1 MHDSYTLQSHES
13 LDIIWRNHRILK
25 SKQSSIDILYA
36 LSGACFICCQLSP
49 PACLR
54 WSPVLGPCL
63 TAATAEILGS
73 EYFLVP
79 ALGTGHTGLVLD
91 TLPREPLA
99 GQASL
104 HADYHLIHLMNG
116 PSLQNMTQSWLH
128 TEFSLKFHRNIMN
141 AILFQD

>member
-1 MHDSYTLQSHES
+1 MLP
-13 LDIIWRNHRILK
+13 IIPPC
-25 SKQSSIDILYA
+25 
-36 LSGACFICCQLSP
+36 LSQMEPSVG
-49 PACLR
+49 
-54 WSPVLGPCL
+54 PVLSH
-63 TAATAEILGS
+63 AATAEILGS
-73 EYFLVP
+73 EHFLVP

-91 TLPREPLA
+91 TLPQEPLA